1 MLKKLT
7 SKQHPSN
14 VQISQPN
21 RINFFVEGHS
31 PEIKRKYLSSLE
43 VRKSLS
49 KNEIPDSAAQEV
61 MQSLGEKLLMKLNK
75 QRNKFFRRQ
84 IDHLN
89 Q

>member
-1 MLKKLT
+1 
-7 SKQHPSN
+7 
-14 VQISQPN
+14 
-21 RINFFVEGHS
+21 VEGRS

-49 KNEIPDSAAQEV
+49 KNEIPDSAQIME
-61 MQSLGEKLLMKLNK
+61 SLGEKLLMKLNK

-89 Q
+89 HQRY

>member
-1 MLKKLT
+1 
-7 SKQHPSN
+7 
-14 VQISQPN
+14 
-21 RINFFVEGHS
+21 VEGHS

-49 KNEIPDSAAQEV
+49 KNEIPDSAQIME
-61 MQSLGEKLLMKLNK
+61 SLGEKLLMKLNK

-89 Q
+89 HQRY

>member
-1 MLKKLT
+1 
-7 SKQHPSN
+7 
-14 VQISQPN
+14 
-21 RINFFVEGHS
+21 VEGRS

-49 KNEIPDSAAQEV
+49 KNEIPDSAQIME
-61 MQSLGEKLLMKLNK
+61 SLGEKLLMKLNK

-89 Q
+89 HQRYKNEYFNVSPPKVAGSSAG